1 MKYVV
6 CQRSYAE
13 LHDIRTAHHL
23 MDDTRVVLTEKE
35 VLSCH
40 SVSGNLEERA
50 VQLGGVVS
58 TLQEV
63 KFVFNQ

>member
-1 MKYVV
+1 MKYVI

-23 MDDTRVVLTEKE
+23 MADTRVVLTEKE
-35 VLSCH
+35 VMSCNA
-40 SVSGNLEERA
+40 VTGNLEERA
-50 VQLGGVVS
+50 RQLGGVVS

-63 KFVFNQ
+63 KFAFNQ